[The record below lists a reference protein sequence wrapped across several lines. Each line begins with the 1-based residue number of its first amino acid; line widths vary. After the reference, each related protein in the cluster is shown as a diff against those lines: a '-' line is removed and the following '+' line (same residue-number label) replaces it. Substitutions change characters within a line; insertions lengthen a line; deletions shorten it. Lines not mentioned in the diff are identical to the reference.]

1 MFQFNKRFKFI
12 SIAFII
18 LLAASLT
25 NAAASAQG
33 NDDLSGTSFDTAI
46 AAQQSGPASGIRY
59 EPVGYVTVPN
69 LNVRSGPSVNYPR
82 LAVAHQRQALNL
94 LGRNAPASWLR
105 VRLGHGPEG
114 WVMARYISASADD
127 IAHLPVVQP
136 EPAPIPV
143 EAIGY
148 VTSYRLNVRVG
159 PGLNQAIIGNVWRG
173 EQVTLLGRNTSGNWL
188 QIKLSGYSKGW
199 VSSQYIQSSVP
210 IYTLPVT
217 EVDIPEPPPVYTGV
231 VTAHSL
237 NVRTGPGFNY
247 PISGRLSQGQQVTL
261 YGRDVSGAW
270 FKIGLPNGAQGW
282 AAAQY
287 IQLPVAANQ
296 LKVL

>member
-1 MFQFNKRFKFI
+1 MFHFNKRFKFI
-12 SIAFII
+12 SIAFMI

-25 NAAASAQG
+25 TAAASAQG
-33 NDDLSGTSFDTAI
+33 YDDFSETGLDTAI
-46 AAQQSGPASGIRY
+46 TAQQSGSASGIRY
-59 EPVGYVTVPN
+59 EPVGYVIVPN
-69 LNVRSGPSVNYPR
+69 LNVRSGPSVNYPS
-82 LAVAHQRQALNL
+82 LAVARQRQALKL
-94 LGRNAPASWLR
+94 LGRNGPASWLR
-105 VRLGHGPEG
+105 IRLGHGPEG

-127 IAHLPVVQP
+127 IAHLPVIQS
-136 EPAPIPV
+136 EPSPIPV
-143 EAIGY
+143 EAVGY

-159 PGLNQAIIGNVWRG
+159 PGLDQAIIGNVWRG
-173 EQVTLLGRNTSGNWL
+173 DRVALLGRNTSRNWL

-217 EVDIPEPPPVYTGV
+217 EVGIPEPPVYTGV
-231 VTAHSL
+231 VTAQSL

-287 IQLPVAANQ
+287 IQLPVAATQ